1 MIKIVIIV
9 LLAGVVLSLFGS
21 LRFLFKDSDHPQSKR
36 SLYTLGVRITL
47 ATALLLTVGY
57 GFYSG
62 ALRMGNSAPWHQ
74 RSEDLLEDAL
84 KDIDEQ
90 KQAHPDHID
99 EVPIP

>member
-21 LRFLFKDSDHPQSKR
+21 LGFLFKDTDRPQSKR
-36 SLYTLGVRITL
+36 ALYTLGIRITL
-47 ATALLLTVGY
+47 AVALLLTVLY

-62 ALRMGNSAPWHQ
+62 QLRMGSGAPWHQ
-74 RSEDLLEDAL
+74 RSENVLEHV
-84 KDIDEQ
+84 DEQ
-90 KQAHPDHID
+90 KQAHPHHVN